1 MIKNPYDPEALSLMA
16 EAMRSCL
23 EMLRRCV
30 SDASLEHGSV
40 RGFCLSKSLQ
50 ACYLVITPRAGDL
63 TLNPNTNPNPNPNP
77 TPNPSPNP

>member
-63 TLNPNTNPNPNPNP
+63 TP
-77 TPNPSPNP
+77 TPILTLTLTLTPTLT